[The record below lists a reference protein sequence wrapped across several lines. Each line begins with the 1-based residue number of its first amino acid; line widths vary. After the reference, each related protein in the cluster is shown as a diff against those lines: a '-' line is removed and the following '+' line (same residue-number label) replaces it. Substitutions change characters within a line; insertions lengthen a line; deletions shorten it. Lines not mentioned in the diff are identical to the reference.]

1 MSQGVRLGK
10 NRISK
15 FELSDFTFQYS
26 VGNSVFENV
35 NLDLPLNEIRHVTG
49 PSGQGQSTLLK
60 LLALLTPPS
69 SGEIRVNGKVVSE
82 MSFEEFLPWRIE
94 IGYTFEGGGLLANR
108 TLEENLALPHLYHNL
123 SEPNVILAEVREIAA
138 RFKFESFLNRRPAL
152 VSGGLR
158 KLITILRPVL
168 LRPSFLLMDDPF
180 SGLDPATA
188 KELERLVKE
197 LRAKEEIQTI
207 YFTSRDEVWPQRLGA
222 KQLWVDNG
230 KVELAEHRDTAKA
243 G

>member
-1 MSQGVRLGK
+1 MSGMTLKQKRPIT
-10 NRISK
+10 R
-15 FELSDFTFQYS
+15 FELSNLAFRYS
-26 VGNSVFENV
+26 SEDELFESV
-35 NLDLPLNEIRHVTG
+35 NLDLPLNELRHVTG

-69 SGEIRVNGKVVSE
+69 SGEIRINDNVVSE

-123 SEPNVILAEVREIAA
+123 SEPEAIRAEIREVAA
-138 RFKFESFLNRRPAL
+138 RFKFESVLNRRPAL

-168 LRPSFLLMDDPF
+168 LRPSFLLMEDPF
-180 SGLDPATA
+180 SGLDTQTA
-188 KELERLVKE
+188 RELERLIRD
-197 LRAKEEIQTI
+197 LREREEIQTI

-222 KQLWVDNG
+222 KQLWVDSG
-230 KVELAEHRDTAKA
+230 RVQLGEQLERKA